1 MAFVEEKSPFYEASE
16 DVTDLF
22 KQILDEKSLPFDV
35 KLKFQGNSKQKA
47 FIEVSK
53 IPDKYAWL
61 LESDVLVS
69 INEDF
74 FYKLDEIAQKILI
87 EEEIDKI
94 YVNMDNGKLKML
106 RPDFISFS
114 GLMKKY
120 GSDEVMRAKGLED
133 ATQKQ
138 KEDADSELE
147 TV

>member
-16 DVTDLF
+16 DVVQLF
-22 KQILDEKSLPFDV
+22 KKILDDKSLPFDV
-35 KLKFQGNSKQKA
+35 KLKFEGNSKQKV

-53 IPDKYAWL
+53 IPDKFAWL
-61 LESDVLVS
+61 LDADVLVS

-94 YVNMDNGKLKML
+94 YVNMDSGKLKMIK
-106 RPDFISFS
+106 PDFVSFS

-120 GSDEVMRAKGLED
+120 GSEEVMRAKGLED
-133 ATQKQ
+133 LTQQQ

-147 TV
+147 TA